1 MASDNKDS
9 SSSQQTAKS
18 SETQDQLRV
27 TAVDQGTSKGLGS
40 RRCYSMAE
48 LTEIAKRPLSKVCPA
63 PLNLEKATS
72 NNTLWLLKIIPGAHQ
87 EPQSSSDRP
96 LVTAEERARALRS
109 QDTDLGIT
117 FKPQRLSF
125 TDGCRTSNAMSP
137 QKSTKTIAVLSATKD
152 GITRDSLEA
161 FGDRLRQQDSGGIV
175 RVGSR
180 EFVNSNNTRTQS
192 NNNPRYGTYNNDR
205 DRYNS
210 TGPQNNRNWNYND
223 RSGQSSG
230 GIQRSYN
237 NQHLDDRDFGRG
249 GGGYPRN
256 SRDQDDNRQHP
267 YHTGGDLEQEEPEW
281 MNDGPTS
288 QNECIELR
296 GFDDD
301 IPEDEKGS
309 KKGSESEPITNGFTV
324 DKETGQLR
332 REPVKPKAEPEATK
346 PINPPESLQA
356 ASAKKTTPAEHQ
368 SSAVPDGDSS
378 LLDQT
383 DKSSNPNLSFG
394 RRSRF
399 TDIFSS
405 NPSPPDLKQIVDQPK
420 QPADSSPSIPV
431 LSQQPLPPKQQQQ
444 PSPITLNQP
453 FSPQEAGRGLLQMLQ
468 KNDAPQAVPPLK
480 PAVFKT
486 LEDIEAEH
494 QQKFPS
500 APHPALQQQ
509 QQRQLLEQQ
518 LLQIQH
524 LQQQQQRQLFMQQQ
538 QPRPDGLTNSRP
550 PSIGSDHFG
559 SPLHRPSSP
568 VQAVNPSFPRFA
580 PDTQM
585 LHIPDDPSLHKL
597 LSLPHN
603 ELIHMRDTGHFDQN
617 TLLTLVQMKSQKEAQ
632 QQAAFR
638 AAAAAAGH
646 RGGLPGQFPIPI
658 SIPISGP
665 HHGLPLPPQ
674 QQQHQHNPF
683 GPPPPGLMAQQM
695 AHARMANGHIMAQ
708 QMRFNIPQQMAHNT
722 QQMAHNE
729 AVMRQLQ
736 QLPGAQSPTQLA
748 HEMHML
754 RMEDLNRLEAARLA
768 ARQAQS
774 QGQSPSNGQRPS
786 PLLPTAV
793 MRKTVQRGDSMNN
806 MLPASQM
813 HQSASSPQL
822 LDGFQNHLQNMQP
835 QQQQQQLRMSEEEF
849 QHRNMMMAHR
859 EEEHQRLIMAQ
870 RQQQLQG
877 QQYQFAPPNFP
888 MQQQQQHGLSGH
900 AHNMPQ
906 PDF

>member
-27 TAVDQGTSKGLGS
+27 TAVDQALDFSLLTSKGLGS

-175 RVGSR
+175 RVGSLQR
-180 EFVNSNNTRTQS
+180 
-192 NNNPRYGTYNNDR
+192 
-205 DRYNS
+205 
-210 TGPQNNRNWNYND
+210 
-223 RSGQSSG
+223 

-267 YHTGGDLEQEEPEW
+267 YHTGGDLEQEETEW

-296 GFDDD
+296 GDGAAASRGC
-301 IPEDEKGS
+301 EAQGGTGS
-309 KKGSESEPITNGFTV
+309 DQTDQS
-324 DKETGQLR
+324 
-332 REPVKPKAEPEATK
+332 A
-346 PINPPESLQA
+346 ESLQA

-420 QPADSSPSIPV
+420 QPADSSPSIPA
-431 LSQQPLPPKQQQQ
+431 LFSATPATKQQQQQQ

-538 QPRPDGLTNSRP
+538 QPRR
-550 PSIGSDHFG
+550 
-559 SPLHRPSSP
+559 
-568 VQAVNPSFPRFA
+568 
-580 PDTQM
+580 
-585 LHIPDDPSLHKL
+585 
-597 LSLPHN
+597 
-603 ELIHMRDTGHFDQN
+603 
-617 TLLTLVQMKSQKEAQ
+617 
-632 QQAAFR
+632 
-638 AAAAAAGH
+638 
-646 RGGLPGQFPIPI
+646 
-658 SIPISGP
+658 
-665 HHGLPLPPQ
+665 
-674 QQQHQHNPF
+674 
-683 GPPPPGLMAQQM
+683 
-695 AHARMANGHIMAQ
+695 
-708 QMRFNIPQQMAHNT
+708 
-722 QQMAHNE
+722 
-729 AVMRQLQ
+729 
-736 QLPGAQSPTQLA
+736 
-748 HEMHML
+748 
-754 RMEDLNRLEAARLA
+754 
-768 ARQAQS
+768 
-774 QGQSPSNGQRPS
+774 
-786 PLLPTAV
+786 
-793 MRKTVQRGDSMNN
+793 TV
-806 MLPASQM
+806 
-813 HQSASSPQL
+813 
-822 LDGFQNHLQNMQP
+822 
-835 QQQQQQLRMSEEEF
+835 
-849 QHRNMMMAHR
+849 
-859 EEEHQRLIMAQ
+859 
-870 RQQQLQG
+870 
-877 QQYQFAPPNFP
+877 
-888 MQQQQQHGLSGH
+888 
-900 AHNMPQ
+900 
-906 PDF
+906 